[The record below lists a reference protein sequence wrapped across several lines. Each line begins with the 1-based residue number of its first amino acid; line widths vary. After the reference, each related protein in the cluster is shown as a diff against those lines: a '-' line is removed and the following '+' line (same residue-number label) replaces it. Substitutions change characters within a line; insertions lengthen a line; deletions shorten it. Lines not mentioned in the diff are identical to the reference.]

1 MQAVARERCPDAD
14 PNRLP
19 LVPRQVTNR
28 DGLKPLS
35 PGTLARKM
43 RVWVSALS
51 ELSGPDGEPFDRAT
65 VFPLRVSPLLRPAA
79 GGRGRQR
86 SEERRVGKECRSR
99 WSP

>member
-1 MQAVARERCPDAD
+1 PCSTLSLPDALPICLIRRMQALARERFPDAD

-65 VFPLRVSPLLRPAA
+65 VLDRKSTRLNSSHV
-79 GGRGRQR
+79 
-86 SEERRVGKECRSR
+86 K
-99 WSP
+99 